1 MEGGLLINL
10 AKIGFTT
17 LFTGKIAKAI
27 GQKEIGQCINGVGIL
42 LCFALIM
49 NGLQPLFNGISE
61 FTNACGN
68 FFNGIANFVDSMSF
82 WN

>member
-10 AKIGFTT
+10 AKIGVVT
-17 LFTGKIAKAI
+17 LFTGKMAKAI
-27 GQKEIGQCINGVGIL
+27 GQKEICQCINGVGIL
-42 LCFALIM
+42 LCFAILM

-68 FFNGIANFVDSMSF
+68 FFTGLSDFVDSMSF